1 MLAAEETGG
10 REEGPGQQH
19 AGPAQVHALVGPVG
33 KLTMVAES
41 PAPRRPA
48 AGAAWAASH
57 TPHTFPVLTGGVMS
71 PRTAFNI
78 AAS

>member
-1 MLAAEETGG
+1 VLAAEETGG

-48 AGAAWAASH
+48 AGAACQQCVLRGLPSQL
-57 TPHTFPVLTGGVMS
+57 PVLGEALLV
-71 PRTAFNI
+71 AKQH
-78 AAS
+78 